1 MTNESRKIVIIG
13 SGNVATH
20 FIKLLIK
27 KGHEIVQLVGRNE
40 ETLKKISLKYLISYV
55 TDFKLINPN
64 ADIYLICVSDD
75 EIEKVA
81 KQIKLNDKIVLHTS
95 GSVSLK
101 TIQKSSLNTGVLYPL
116 QTFSLDDKVK
126 WSKIPLLI
134 EGCNKVVENEIIQFA
149 NSISKKVIVL
159 NSIQRE
165 KMHLAAVMV
174 NNFSNH
180 FYTLAN
186 DFLEKEKIPHFK
198 LLFPLMQ
205 QTIKKTKKIKPVSAQ
220 TGPAKR
226 NDKKVISKHLE
237 ILNKHPETRKIYSSI
252 SESIINYHNGKLQRK
267 TK

>member
-1 MTNESRKIVIIG
+1 MTNESKKIVIIG

-20 FIKLLIK
+20 FAKLLVK

-75 EIEKVA
+75 EIKKVA
-81 KQIKLNDKIVLHTS
+81 KQLNLIDKLVLHTS

-101 TIQKSSLNTGVLYPL
+101 TILKTSAKTGVLYPL
-116 QTFSLDDKVK
+116 QTFSKDDKMK

-134 EGCNKVVENEIIQFA
+134 EGSNKEVEKEIVEFA
-149 NSISKKVIVL
+149 QSISKKVIVL
-159 NSIQRE
+159 NSQQRE

-180 FYTLAN
+180 LYTLAN
-186 DFLEKEKIPHFK
+186 DFLEKEKITHFK

-205 QTIKKTKKIKPVSAQ
+205 QTVKKTKKIKPISAQ

-226 NDKKVISKHLE
+226 NDKKVISTHLS
-237 ILNKHPETRKIYSSI
+237 ILKKHPETSKIYSCI
-252 SESIINYHNGKLQRK
+252 SESISNYHHGKLQRK